1 MYHLRRIKVLLATC
15 MLACASL
22 WAQDVK
28 VAISSA
34 TTDSY
39 HNGEGADKAIDGKYS
54 TMWHSGNNGGG
65 YNTTFPVTF
74 TITLKQATHVD
85 YVRYVPRTSGDNG
98 NWDEVKVEYCSS
110 TDGSS
115 FVYVGTFNLNGASS
129 TYDFYL
135 NGDKGVTCGQVR
147 FTINSGK
154 GGWASAAEI
163 EAHNLKDKFEAFSN
177 YFSDD
182 LCTTLRSGVTSSNGI
197 ADADVKALVE
207 AMLAD
212 PAGYKKFRVGE
223 YKAYMTLE
231 TLRQKL
237 GVNSYYSSFENPT
250 GIYLKKGESCIVA
263 VSDIGDEPVRLKM
276 RNWLLNN
283 ESSSYPLRNGL
294 NFITATTEGNVFVDY
309 YTDDYKSAPEV
320 KMHFINA
327 PVRGYWDQETMDDDD
342 WTKILNNLTEEND
355 SSILVV
361 QAKHVQVAYPVFC
374 WKKYCPQ
381 PVQVDSLM
389 TMYQQIL
396 WAERDMLGVEKY
408 NIEYPNRQFA
418 YVVKEFSGGA
428 MAAGGEGTLTPVYSM
443 DGVMTPDGA
452 DLWVWGIAHE
462 FGHTNQVN
470 PGLRWSGCIEVT
482 NNIYSSWAE
491 LHVNNV
497 TGYLRLED
505 EVMTGGE
512 FRMRGGRMQ
521 AYFEE
526 ALRKEKPWMLHEGQD
541 FYNETPRTEEVDEID
556 ENGNST
562 GKKVTVTKRNYD
574 HFVKLT
580 PFWQLN
586 LWGTKAEK
594 CKDIIPMTVQG
605 IRTQRSTSNFSAIY
619 NTAGKEQMNWMKLA
633 CDSAKINLLPFF
645 EKAGMLRPI
654 NAHIDSW
661 NIITEEMINELKNHV
676 ARQGYP
682 TPTEEINY
690 INGHNYHIYR
700 DGLKLNVAEVHGE
713 LNGEMVT
720 IQHSMAQN
728 AVAFET
734 YNINDELIRIT
745 MYGLGS
751 DDAHSYTQVLYPS
764 SLDPSEN
771 AAYIMAV
778 GYDGERQRVY
788 QTYASEDEAKYA
800 ELGRLLAGVE
810 EALTL
815 PGDETNTKVGYYKL
829 STLADLNAAYET
841 AKAVYD
847 NKKTS
852 SYVAA
857 YDKLYAEY
865 EKVQNA
871 RIGIVEGNAYRLT
884 SKAYPTLSMSA
895 GASDVMI
902 GEQTNDY
909 DTQKWYFEG
918 SGTEGYY
925 YLKNKATSTYP
936 GNVQTGQPL
945 SLDKT
950 TRAEAHAYKLQDMGN
965 GIWALVGA
973 TGLHCS
979 ASQSYNI
986 VGWKADADASQWYIT
1001 AVEVDYNA
1009 EALHDLKSLIE
1020 KTEALIAEVES
1031 NDACNSIST
1040 VLSQAKT
1047 QVAAAKAAL
1056 EAGNSSAYEAL
1067 NEKYTALHDAALD
1080 VLKRKLSTLIYN
1092 TNSLISQCGEVI
1104 YTPATLDGALSL
1116 QTTDP
1121 NGDFY
1126 LSTNAEEPKE
1136 GNIAYLVD
1144 KDDNSYFHSAW
1155 SVDVN
1160 ATHYLQV
1167 DLGDGKSL
1175 KEFTFTYRT
1184 KKGPFPYEIK
1194 VYGSNEKDGSYT
1206 YLKTFSK
1213 DDSENALP
1221 TVADQLWTS
1230 SVISSEMAYRYLR
1243 FEVTNSGASG
1253 INANPKGEY
1262 CFVMSYFGVAA
1273 IGQPES
1279 YVVTNYNVG
1288 EVTDALLLATY
1299 KQNQEAQASYDI
1311 ATTEAQLQKA
1321 IAKLQ
1326 AQYNALSD
1334 AYLKNYIVQVNDG
1347 GPAEGGVRYIVDGKD
1362 YVNGAI
1368 LKAPSTLSASELN
1381 AITVKGYDINISV
1394 EIVDNV
1400 ILVTYEKLYTVC
1412 IQGGEGKGGLCY
1424 YDMAYKDGDQF
1435 MPDFAD
1441 EEMTLYAIPVTGY
1454 TSDVDVDHEEY
1465 TITVTYSLDRTGW
1478 GELVYAAEELIA
1490 SCYVDGELKY
1500 INSAYADDIV
1510 DAKNAIATAKEQGD
1524 NATTLSEYA
1533 AAKEA
1538 LNAAMSSLTTA
1549 IQNAEAEAEQREE
1562 ARETLRDLIDDAE
1575 ALIAE
1580 CGTYG
1585 YGNHMVETPVGLQVN
1600 DANAAYYLST
1610 NAQESREGDISNLLT
1625 SEGFFHS
1632 SWSGS
1637 VGEAHY
1643 LQVDMGVGQS
1653 LQEFVFGYTTRD
1665 NGDGGPHPSIIVVSG
1680 SNSLEESFVELGT
1693 FDSGL
1698 PTTGNTSWN
1707 NGNINASQAYRYL
1720 RFTVTESKGTNG
1732 CKHDNDEY
1740 YFAMSEFALKSVSYE
1755 TSYYVEL
1762 PSYSNVTEE
1771 QLLAV
1776 VIAMKEAEAL
1786 ANESYDKA
1794 ALEDA
1799 ATSLQALCEE
1809 LERVHNDYSYL
1820 PITLTDD
1827 TKSPVLYIMN
1837 SARGNNKVL
1846 QYNAD
1851 DNNFSIVTATEA
1863 DASQLFYFT
1872 KGTKKGQVYVHPFT
1886 AEGQVLAA
1894 SDKTNGDNKVFVAEK
1909 EDATA
1914 MQWTFE
1920 QENIDDV
1927 VWYSLKG
1934 VDAPYFSNIYGGAA
1948 KMGFYG
1954 LKDEGSRFTFTEKKY
1969 HKVTIG
1975 QYLHTSLYLDY
1986 ATTIPEGVKAYI
1998 ATNPSAEGTIDLV
2011 KLQGGVLPAN
2021 TGVILYSETPD
2032 TCYFLATNASATDN
2046 VDGNLL
2052 KGCASE
2058 QYVGGDDT
2066 KKYYIFGRK
2075 DDNVGLYWARMDY
2088 TADGTYVGNDEGT
2101 HFKASANKVYLELD
2115 ATSGVALSGFRFR
2128 VGDDETGIKS
2138 VTIGAEGVIYDL
2150 YGRRIMEVVTPG
2162 LYIING
2168 EKRYINLK

>member
-28 VAISSA
+28 VAISKA
-34 TTDSY
+34 TTNSY
-39 HNGEGADKAIDGKYS
+39 HNGEGADKAIDGDYS

-65 YNTTFPVTF
+65 YSTKFPVTF
-74 TITLKQATHVD
+74 TITLEQATHVD

-115 FVYVGTFNLNGASS
+115 FVSVGTFKLNGASS

-147 FTINSGK
+147 FTIESGK

-163 EAHNLKDKFEAFSN
+163 EVYNLKSKAETFALYFE
-177 YFSDD
+177 DD
-182 LCTTLRSGVTSSNGI
+182 LYTELKSEVTSSNLI
-197 ADADVKALVE
+197 ADADVRKLVE
-207 AMLAD
+207 FMLSNEAE
-212 PAGYKKFRVGE
+212 YKKFRVGE

-263 VSDIGDEPVRLKM
+263 VCGIGDEPVRLKM

-309 YTDDYKSAPEV
+309 YTDDYKNAPNV

-327 PVRGYWDQETMDDDD
+327 PVRGYWDQETMTADD
-342 WTKILNNLTEEND
+342 WTEILNNLPEEKD

-361 QAKHVQVAYPVFC
+361 QAKHVAVAYPVFC
-374 WKKYCPQ
+374 WKEYCPQ
-381 PVQVDSLM
+381 PAQVDSLM

-408 NIEYPNRQFA
+408 KIEYPNRQFS

-661 NIITEEMINELKNHV
+661 NIITEEMINDLKNHV

-700 DGLKLNVAEVHGE
+700 DGLKLNVTEMHGE
-713 LNGEMVT
+713 LKGEMVT

-884 SKAYPTLSMSA
+884 SKAYPTRSMSV
-895 GASDVMI
+895 GANDVMV

-936 GNVQTGQPL
+936 GNVETGQPL
-945 SLDKT
+945 SLDK
-950 TRAEAHAYKLQDMGN
+950 AKEEAHAYKLQDMGN

-1080 VLKRKLSTLIYN
+1080 VLKRKLSTLMTS
-1092 TNSLISQCGEVI
+1092 TNSLIAQCGEVI
-1104 YTPATLDGALSL
+1104 YIPATPDTELALQASN
-1116 QTTDP
+1116 P
-1121 NGDFY
+1121 ANSWY
-1126 LSTNAEEPKE
+1126 VSTNADHNTGTANPD
-1136 GNIAYLVD
+1136 GGGILALVD
-1144 KDDNSYFHSAW
+1144 NNSDTYFHTRW
-1155 SVDVN
+1155 GGGVIN
-1160 ATHYLQV
+1160 EPHYIQV
-1167 DLGDGKSL
+1167 DMGPGK
-1175 KEFTFTYRT
+1175 T
-1184 KKGPFPYEIK
+1184 IK
-1194 VYGSNEKDGSYT
+1194 DFVFCYIARNQSPAPTAMTIYGSNDGDSFEEITSVTMSWPDYNQNET
-1206 YLKTFSK
+1206 YE
-1213 DDSENALP
+1213 SEIVESAK
-1221 TVADQLWTS
+1221 
-1230 SVISSEMAYRYLR
+1230 EYRYLR
-1243 FEVTNSGASG
+1243 FTVTESNGPG
-1253 INANPKGEY
+1253 TEQYGEQ
-1262 CFVMSYFGVAA
+1262 YFFGMREFDIIEKAK
-1273 IGQPES
+1273 PES
-1279 YVVTNYNVG
+1279 YSVELGAAAGDVT
-1288 EVTDALLLATY
+1288 EDILLAAF
-1299 KQNQEAQASYDI
+1299 KQNQEAQASYDM
-1311 ATTEAQLQKA
+1311 ATTVAQLQKA
-1321 IAKLQ
+1321 IDKLQ
-1326 AQYNALSD
+1326 AQYNALYEAKNVLDKSD
-1334 AYLKNYIVQVNDG
+1334 WDGLVNNLR
-1347 GPAEGGVRYIVDGKD
+1347 ELINECSKYQNSV
-1362 YVNGAI
+1362 YV
-1368 LKAPSTLSASELN
+1368 T
-1381 AITVKGYDINISV
+1381 
-1394 EIVDNV
+1394 
-1400 ILVTYEKLYTVC
+1400 
-1412 IQGGEGKGGLCY
+1412 
-1424 YDMAYKDGDQF
+1424 
-1435 MPDFAD
+1435 
-1441 EEMTLYAIPVTGY
+1441 
-1454 TSDVDVDHEEY
+1454 
-1465 TITVTYSLDRTGW
+1465 
-1478 GELVYAAEELIA
+1478 EELLNEIEEDLSIA
-1490 SCYVDGELKY
+1490 QTQC
-1500 INSAYADDIV
+1500 
-1510 DAKNAIATAKEQGD
+1510 D
-1524 NATTLSEYA
+1524 NATTWDAYNEAKKTLQGAKDKLSS
-1533 AAKEA
+1533 
-1538 LNAAMSSLTTA
+1538 AMSSA
-1549 IQNAEAEAEQREE
+1549 DEEAEERV
-1562 ARETLRDLIDDAE
+1562 TLLGELSELISTANS
-1575 ALIAE
+1575 LIAD
-1580 CGTYG
+1580 CG
-1585 YGNHMVETPVGLQVN
+1585 E
-1600 DANAAYYLST
+1600 
-1610 NAQESREGDISNLLT
+1610 I
-1625 SEGFFHS
+1625 
-1632 SWSGS
+1632 
-1637 VGEAHY
+1637 
-1643 LQVDMGVGQS
+1643 VDGVVKS
-1653 LQEFVFGYTTRD
+1653 MNP
-1665 NGDGGPHPSIIVVSG
+1665 NGR
-1680 SNSLEESFVELGT
+1680 
-1693 FDSGL
+1693 
-1698 PTTGNTSWN
+1698 
-1707 NGNINASQAYRYL
+1707 A
-1720 RFTVTESKGTNG
+1720 
-1732 CKHDNDEY
+1732 
-1740 YFAMSEFALKSVSYE
+1740 
-1755 TSYYVEL
+1755 
-1762 PSYSNVTEE
+1762 TEE

-1776 VIAMKEAEAL
+1776 YNAVNEAKVL
-1786 ANESYDKA
+1786 DNTCAN
-1794 ALEDA
+1794 
-1799 ATSLQALCEE
+1799 ATISGMTTELQEVYNILWNARNNLQ
-1809 LERVHNDYSYL
+1809 L
-1820 PITLTDD
+1820 PVVLTTDVEN
-1827 TKSPVLYIMN
+1827 PVLYVIN
-1837 SARGNNKVL
+1837 SKRGGDKVL
-1846 QYNAD
+1846 QYDPAD
-1851 DNNFSIVTATEA
+1851 NHMFSI
-1863 DASQLFYFT
+1863 ASASDNKVKQVFYFT
-1872 KGTKKGQVYVHPFT
+1872 VGDTRTQVYVHPF
-1886 AEGQVLAA
+1886 AAGEQVLAA
-1894 SDKTNGDNKVFVAEK
+1894 SNTDNGAGKVFAAEK
-1909 EDATA
+1909 EEETSR
-1914 MQWTFE
+1914 QWTFVKRTVDNATWYNL
-1920 QENIDDV
+1920 QLV
-1927 VWYSLKG
+1927 VGTSTT
-1934 VDAPYFSNIYGGAA
+1934 YFSNFGGGAA
-1948 KMGFYG
+1948 KMGFYSYSPDSDSG
-1954 LKDEGSRFTFTEKKY
+1954 SLFSFTSASIEGSAAYHSLNVYYAEAAKVESSEIQGGTAVGYYPEAAADAYNTAYSNAANVLEDAMATDEDYTNAYNALKAANEALNLIMPKEGKYYRFVSADTQNGRVDGVVYADPADNKMYWSKEKAQSDATAIWTIAPVGDGTFHITN
-1969 HKVTIG
+1969 
-1975 QYLHTSLYLDY
+1975 LHTGTSISSFISNKPSPLSNTPDAASFVSLSADGQVKVICNGTMHAQGGGSVVTWNTDANDASAWRIVEVENMSLVNFTLSMSTYEHAGLYLNY
-1986 ATTIPEGVKAYI
+1986 AVKIPSNVDAYYI
-1998 ATNPSAEGTIDLV
+1998 AGNDIDIDADGVGTL
-2011 KLQGGVLPAN
+2011 KLTKIADGVIPAC
-2021 TGVILYSETPD
+2021 TGVILNAPKGDYTFEYVESD
-2032 TCYFLATNASATDN
+2032 ATID
-2046 VDGNLL
+2046 NLL
-2052 KGCASE
+2052 TGSAYTQYCAAEDNHSYYSFG
-2058 QYVGGDDT
+2058 QSGGQ
-2066 KKYYIFGRK
+2066 
-2075 DDNVGLYWARMDY
+2075 VGLYKNSVKYVYD
-2088 TADGTYVGNDEGT
+2088 DEQGTYVETTEGAT
-2101 HFKASANKVYLELD
+2101 HYRVSANKVLFDWD
-2115 ATSGVALSGFRFR
+2115 ASSQGVTSFRFR
-2128 VGDDETGIKS
+2128 IGDDETGIDGI
-2138 VTIGAEGVIYDL
+2138 TIGADTIIYDL

-2168 EKRYINLK
+2168 EKRYINIK